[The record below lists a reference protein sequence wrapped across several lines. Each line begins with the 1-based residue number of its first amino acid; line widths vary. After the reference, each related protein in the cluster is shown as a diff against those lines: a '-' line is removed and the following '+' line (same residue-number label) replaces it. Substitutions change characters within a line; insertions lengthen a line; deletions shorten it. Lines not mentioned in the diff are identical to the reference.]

1 MLCAKCNN
9 ATLYPDG
16 MLRCDLEYDQKELD
30 RVGICLGQIEG
41 RYKMYKPEEKVVEEK
56 VQALRVSKPKVSKV
70 KISKRKSKAP
80 PKGQGAFKLF

>member
-1 MLCAKCNN
+1 MPICAKCNI

-16 MLRCDLEYDQKELD
+16 MLRCDLEYDQPIED
-30 RVGICLGQIEG
+30 CLGFNDGKFKIF
-41 RYKMYKPEEKVVEEK
+41 KPEEKVVEEK

-80 PKGQGAFKLF
+80 PKGQGAFKFD